1 MEWSILLRRII
12 RGCMYL
18 VSLCILLSLL
28 AGPQDLL
35 LIFCPAQAF
44 LLASYIYVAWRGAHP
59 HQSHQPRRWSLGAGG
74 PLSKMVLSFLLL
86 IIVLFALA
94 QAFHWS
100 LDIFLVVC
108 LIVGIL
114 LFAHY
119 RANQGRPK
127 RGRTKRAAPGPRGIP
142 VAPVREVPYY
152 IPSLPA
158 QSEDIAP
165 PLAYGSELP
174 SYQSGY
180 GPRSTAFPHSESG
193 YAFRDDDYFSG
204 STPQYEEP
212 LAQYPEAPP
221 PDEQ

>member
-35 LIFCPAQAF
+35 LIFCPTQAF

-59 HQSHQPRRWSLGAGG
+59 PQPYQLRQWSFRVGG
-74 PLSKMVLSFLLL
+74 PRSKMVLSFLLL
-86 IIVLFALA
+86 VSVLGALA
-94 QAFHWS
+94 LAFHWG

-119 RANQGRPK
+119 RANQGIPK
-127 RGRTKRAAPGPRGIP
+127 RRRTRRAASEQRGIP
-142 VAPVREVPYY
+142 VARVRDVPYY
-152 IPSLPA
+152 IPSLPT
-158 QSEDIAP
+158 QSEDIAR
-165 PLAYGSELP
+165 PLEYSSELP
-174 SYQSGY
+174 SYQTGY
-180 GPRSTAFPHSESG
+180 GQSFAAFPHSESG
-193 YAFRDDDYFSG
+193 YAFRDDDYSG
-204 STPQYEEP
+204 GSSPQYEEP
-212 LAQYPEAPP
+212 LAQYPEALP
-221 PDEQ
+221 PDEL